1 MKEVTI
7 YTTLTCPFCFKAK
20 RLLNKLGVSFN
31 EISVDLKPKLREEMA
46 AKAGKTSVPQI
57 WFGDSHIGG
66 ITSNCEKGDIFCRPR
81 QRQALLQW
89 SYDPFI

>member
-7 YTTLTCPFCFKAK
+7 YTTMTCPFCFKAK
-20 RLLNKLGVSFN
+20 GLLNELNIPFN

-46 AKAGKTSVPQI
+46 AKAGRTSVPQI

-66 ITSNCEKGDIFCRPR
+66 CDDLY
-81 QRQALLQW
+81 ALHDAGRL
-89 SYDPFI
+89 SEALS

>member
-7 YTTLTCPFCFKAK
+7 YTTMTCPFCFKAK
-20 RLLNKLGVSFN
+20 KLLNKLDIPFD
-31 EISVDLKPKLREEMA
+31 EISVGFNPKLRKEMA

-66 ITSNCEKGDIFCRPR
+66 CDDLY
-81 QRQALLQW
+81 ALHNAGSL
-89 SYDPFI
+89 SEALS

>member
-7 YTTLTCPFCFKAK
+7 YTTMTCPFCFKAK
-20 RLLNKLGVSFN
+20 GLLNELNIPFN

-46 AKAGKTSVPQI
+46 AKAGRTSVPQI

-66 ITSNCEKGDIFCRPR
+66 CDDLY
-81 QRQALLQW
+81 ALHDAGSLFEAL
-89 SYDPFI
+89 S